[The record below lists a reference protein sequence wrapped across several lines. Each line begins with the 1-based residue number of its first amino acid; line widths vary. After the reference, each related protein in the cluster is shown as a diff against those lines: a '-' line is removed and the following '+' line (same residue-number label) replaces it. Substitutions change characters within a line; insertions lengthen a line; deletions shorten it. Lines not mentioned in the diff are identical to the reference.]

1 MAAVAA
7 QYAGEVN
14 FLGVAGRGDV
24 SSMQQFLA
32 DTGVGNLTHVNDEGG
47 DIWTE
52 FGVPTQPAFA
62 FIDDDG
68 SVQLV
73 IGRQGQESLSEV
85 AERLIAS

>member
-7 QYAGEVN
+7 EYAGEVN
-14 FLGVAGRGDV
+14 FLGVAGRSDA

-47 DIWTE
+47 EIWSE

-68 SVQLV
+68 SVETV
-73 IGRQGQESLSEV
+73 ITSFGEDGLR
-85 AERLIAS
+85 ERAAALAAA

>member
-7 QYAGEVN
+7 EYAGEVN
-14 FLGVAGRGDV
+14 VLGVAGRSDA

-47 DIWTE
+47 EIWSE

-73 IGRQGQESLSEV
+73 IGRQGQQSLSEV